1 MAVDSQHVEILGR
14 VTDQRDDPGQPTQ
27 RPLSWRW
34 VAALIVLLAAFL
46 GLRSL
51 RGLQPEPVA
60 PPMPTGTVVV
70 VGLTDH
76 SALTGSDLALI
87 DSHSNAVQFAAVSV
101 RPRYIGDCAAAGWA
115 TLGAGRRTS
124 VNGLCD
130 PRVER
135 QRVTDWPQRLTAAA
149 AHHGDAVLGTLAASM
164 HGCVAAV
171 GPRAALAAA
180 RPDGTLAHYDTVDHF
195 LRDGLATP
203 CPLTLIDA
211 GQQSR
216 HIISA
221 LADRPHVTVMVT
233 GIGPPAGSDDPSLQ
247 ALYEL
252 PAAPAGWLTSASTRR
267 DGIVNLTDL
276 TATLIAVG
284 GREAPGRAAPV
295 DGTPFEVR
303 AEIVTAAAAQ
313 DHLEAVAALSNAAV
327 PVDIALGV
335 SGAILLVIL
344 IASLTARRFAVARPI
359 LEWGTILPAA
369 MLLTGAVPWNATR
382 WPVLVLLATLAGW
395 SIALTVVVFAGAKR
409 LNVPFAVVGAAVT
422 VTAFTVDAA
431 LGGVMEPGSMLNSRP
446 VNGGRWYG
454 FGNVTF
460 AVYAAATLIL
470 VGYLAHRL
478 RARGR
483 RRAALV
489 IVAVIGFGVVVC
501 EGWPTMGAD
510 FGGVIAL
517 TPPLLWLL
525 LRLADIPITWPK
537 LMGAAGSALFLV
549 AVISWLDWRRG
560 PTARTHLGA
569 FFQRVIDGDALNI
582 IIRKAVAAA
591 GSMFNPLGMGSVFVG
606 VIVWMLLFRRLLPE
620 LRTEF
625 TTLHTVAIAALGV
638 AILGTAVND
647 GGITVWYTVTLA
659 FTVTLSALWVD
670 RTSHLNVIHRA
681 AWHGTPRLNPAG
693 RPATERPRSGHAPL
707 GSSFLTM
714 LIS

>member
-14 VTDQRDDPGQPTQ
+14 VTDQRDDPEQPTE

-51 RGLQPEPVA
+51 HGLQPEPVA

-70 VGLTDH
+70 VGVTDR
-76 SALTGSDLALI
+76 SSLTGSDLALI

-124 VNGLCD
+124 VDGLCD

-149 AHHGDAVLGTLAASM
+149 SHHGDAVLGTLAASV

-195 LRDGLATP
+195 LRDGMATP

-211 GQQSR
+211 GQQSN
-216 HIISA
+216 HIVSA

-252 PAAPAGWLTSASTRR
+252 PAAAGWLTSASTRR

-276 TATLIAVG
+276 TATLIAAG
-284 GREAPGRAAPV
+284 GREGPGGAAPV
-295 DGTPFEVR
+295 DGSPFKVR
-303 AEIVTAAAAQ
+303 TEIVTAAAAQ
-313 DHLEAVAALSNAAV
+313 DHLEAVAALSNAVV
-327 PVDIALGV
+327 PADTALGV
-335 SGAILLVIL
+335 SGAILLVLL
-344 IASLTARRFAVARPI
+344 IGSLTARRFALARPI
-359 LEWGTILPAA
+359 LEWATILPAA

-382 WPVLVLLATLAGW
+382 WPILVLLITLAGW
-395 SIALTVVVFAGAKR
+395 SIALTVAVFAGAKR
-409 LNVPFAVVGAAVT
+409 LNVPFAVAGVAVT
-422 VTAFTVDAA
+422 VIAFTVDAA

-460 AVYAAATLIL
+460 AVYAAATLVL

-478 RARGR
+478 RTSGH

-489 IVAVIGFGVVVC
+489 SVAAIGFGVVIC
-501 EGWPTMGAD
+501 EGWPSMGAD

-517 TPPLLWLL
+517 TPSLLWLL
-525 LRLADIPITWPK
+525 LVLAEIPITWPK
-537 LMGAAGSALFLV
+537 LVAIAGSALLLV

-569 FFQRVIDGDALNI
+569 FFQRVLDGDAFNI
-582 IIRKAVAAA
+582 VIRKAVAAA
-591 GSMFNPLGMGSVFVG
+591 GSTLNPLGMASLLIGA
-606 VIVWMLLFRRLLPE
+606 VIWILLFHRLLPA
-620 LRTEF
+620 LRSEF
-625 TTLHTVAIAALGV
+625 TTLHTVAVAALAV
-638 AILGTAVND
+638 AILGTGVND
-647 GGITVWYTVTLA
+647 GGITIWYTVTLA
-659 FTVTLSALWVD
+659 FTVTVSALWVD
-670 RTSHLNVIHRA
+670 RTSHLRVIHQA
-681 AWHGTPRLNPAG
+681 ARQG
-693 RPATERPRSGHAPL
+693 
-707 GSSFLTM
+707 GSADQVSV
-714 LIS
+714 S

>member
-1 MAVDSQHVEILGR
+1 
-14 VTDQRDDPGQPTQ
+14 VTDQLDDPVQLTQ

-34 VAALIVLLAAFL
+34 AAALMVLLAAFL

-51 RGLQPEPVA
+51 HGLQPEPVA
-60 PPMPTGTVVV
+60 APMPTGTVVV
-70 VGLTDH
+70 VGVTDR
-76 SALTGSDLALI
+76 SSLTGSDLALI

-124 VNGLCD
+124 VDGLCD

-211 GQQSR
+211 GQASN

-247 ALYEL
+247 AFYGL
-252 PAAPAGWLTSASTRR
+252 PAAAGWLTSASTRR

-276 TATLIAVG
+276 TATLIAAG
-284 GREAPGRAAPV
+284 GREGPGGAAPV
-295 DGTPFEVR
+295 DGSPFKVR
-303 AEIVTAAAAQ
+303 TEMVTAAAAQ

-327 PVDIALGV
+327 PADTALGV
-335 SGAILLVIL
+335 SGAILLVLL
-344 IASLTARRFAVARPI
+344 IGSLTARRFALARPI
-359 LEWGTILPAA
+359 LEWATILPAA

-382 WPVLVLLATLAGW
+382 WPILVLLMTLAGW
-395 SIALTVVVFAGAKR
+395 SIALTVAVFAGAKR
-409 LNVPFAVVGAAVT
+409 LNVPFAVAGVAVT
-422 VTAFTVDAA
+422 VIAFTVDAA
-431 LGGVMEPGSMLNSRP
+431 LGAVMEPGSMLNSRP

-460 AVYAAATLIL
+460 AVYAAATLVL

-478 RARGR
+478 RTSGH

-489 IVAVIGFGVVVC
+489 SVAAIGFGVVIC
-501 EGWPTMGAD
+501 EGWPSMGAD

-517 TPPLLWLL
+517 TPSLLWLL
-525 LRLADIPITWPK
+525 LVLAEIPITWPK
-537 LMGAAGSALFLV
+537 LMAIGGSALLLV
-549 AVISWLDWRRG
+549 TVISWLDWRRG

-569 FFQRVIDGDALNI
+569 FFQRVLDGDAFNI

-591 GSMFNPLGMGSVFVG
+591 GSMLSPLGMGSVFVG
-606 VIVWMLLFRRLLPE
+606 VVVWILLFRRLLPE

-625 TTLHTVAIAALGV
+625 TTLHTVAVAALAV
-638 AILGTAVND
+638 AILGAAVND
-647 GGITVWYTVTLA
+647 GGITIWYTVTLA
-659 FTVTLSALWVD
+659 FTVTVSALWID

-681 AWHGTPRLNPAG
+681 ARQRGSAD
-693 RPATERPRSGHAPL
+693 RS
-707 GSSFLTM
+707 
-714 LIS
+714 